1 MHAHIGAAFHLVRW
15 LQRPYGILR
24 IQSLQYTTSVGFHP
38 DLEVPTLQI
47 RSTCP
52 GFGGSTVYHFAEGS
66 GQYDRILGVDHFDD
80 SSALVRRVT
89 YSHWIEPL
97 TGVLRPGSVTDH
109 RFAPAGAPEPWLTI
123 TTKISECVAQ
133 ATPLEIL
140 RVPHPENLWLIRG
153 AQ

>member
-1 MHAHIGAAFHLVRW
+1 MHAHVGAAFHLVRW

-24 IQSLQYTTSVGFHP
+24 IPSLQYTTSVGFHP

-47 RSTCP
+47 RST
-52 GFGGSTVYHFAEGS
+52 Y
-66 GQYDRILGVDHFDD
+66 FDD

-89 YSHWIEPL
+89 YFHWIEPL
-97 TGVLRPGSVTDH
+97 TGVLRPGSISDH
-109 RFAPAGAPEPWLTI
+109 RFAPAGAPQPWLTI

-133 ATPLEIL
+133 TAPLEIP

-153 AQ
+153 AP